1 MICSNCSGVIPN
13 ESKICPFCNAKVDPS
28 EKRCPSC
35 WAKLSENETKC
46 KKCGCDIEKHEQ
58 EIIQLREKQN
68 VTLKDRIKKLPLWIK
83 IAVPVL
89 IFAIILSVILVQINN
104 RNERERELLEIS
116 EDYVVSVDIAEDNI
130 EDIAK
135 VYRDMVYGQ
144 SWLDH
149 TGSARAVREDYA
161 DEIKAVRKERQNINY
176 IKKKF
181 QNFEGESLSHLA
193 EDVHRKY
200 KKCYSYV
207 IGENGKYPEYMQE
220 YRALEKDLE
229 KSIEEMRKE
238 IERRKNKLGSTKEIH
253 DIKDR

>member
-13 ESKICPFCNAKVDPS
+13 ESKVCPFCNAKVDPT

-35 WAKLSENETKC
+35 WAKLSENEIKC
-46 KKCGCDIEKHEQ
+46 KKCGCDIIKHEQ
-58 EIIQLREKQN
+58 EIIEFQKEQN
-68 VTLKDRIKKLPLWIK
+68 VTLKDRIKKIPLWIK

-89 IFAIILSVILVQINN
+89 ILATIISVILVQTNKRSEI
-104 RNERERELLEIS
+104 ERELLEIS
-116 EDYVVSVDIAEDNI
+116 EDYVVSVDIAEGNI
-130 EDIAK
+130 EDMAK

-149 TGSARAVREDYA
+149 TGSARAVREVYS
-161 DEIKAVRKERQNINY
+161 DEIKAIRKERQNINY

-181 QNFEGESLSHLA
+181 QDFGEDSLSTLA

-220 YRALEKDLE
+220 YRVLEKDLE

-238 IERRKNKLGSTKEIH
+238 IERRKNKLGRKKEIH
-253 DIKDR
+253 NIKDR